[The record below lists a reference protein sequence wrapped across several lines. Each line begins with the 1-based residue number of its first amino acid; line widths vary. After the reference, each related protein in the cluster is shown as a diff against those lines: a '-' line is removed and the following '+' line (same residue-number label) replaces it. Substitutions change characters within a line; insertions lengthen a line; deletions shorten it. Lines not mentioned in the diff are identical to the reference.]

1 MMSHDKLTFIQTTNG
16 TAAATRRGQPIS
28 RFFSQS
34 VLWVMLFLGISG
46 YALGDRPASNV
57 PPTLEIEVLD
67 PNADPLSRPAV
78 ELKQGENGLQVDI
91 PPVVLV
97 HRYYFTGERSF
108 QAQLLPGGPTIVVAN
123 HPRTG
128 IRTYI
133 DVQMPPGAPRV
144 TYTDRAIEYDF
155 GDTAVSVCFGIVG
168 DPTVTYRS
176 GPSIQNRVN
185 KLFHVDA
192 IKESAQSTQEHLK
205 QSTARTKTMTY
216 GAVATVSEATGRVLL
231 PVRNLAESLPLGKAL
246 FDPTSGERLVL
257 TASEHKRER
266 EIKRVERE
274 RRYNELTRKT
284 VR

>member
-1 MMSHDKLTFIQTTNG
+1 
-16 TAAATRRGQPIS
+16 
-28 RFFSQS
+28 
-34 VLWVMLFLGISG
+34 
-46 YALGDRPASNV
+46 
-57 PPTLEIEVLD
+57 
-67 PNADPLSRPAV
+67 
-78 ELKQGENGLQVDI
+78 
-91 PPVVLV
+91 
-97 HRYYFTGERSF
+97 
-108 QAQLLPGGPTIVVAN
+108 IVVAN

-144 TYTDRAIEYDF
+144 TYTERAIEYDF

-176 GPSIQNRVN
+176 GPSIQSRVN
-185 KLFHVDA
+185 KLFRVDA

-216 GAVATVSEATGRVLL
+216 GAVATVGEATGRVLL

-246 FDPTSGERLVL
+246 FDPTSGERLVQR
-257 TASEHKRER
+257 ADEHKRER
-266 EIKRVERE
+266 EIKRLERE
-274 RRYNELTRKT
+274 RKYNELTRKT